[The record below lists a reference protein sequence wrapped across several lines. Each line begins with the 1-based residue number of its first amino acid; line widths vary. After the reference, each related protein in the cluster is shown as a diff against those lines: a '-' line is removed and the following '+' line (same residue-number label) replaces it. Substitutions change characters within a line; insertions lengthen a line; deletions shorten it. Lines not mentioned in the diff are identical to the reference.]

1 MRAVIQCVRQAKV
14 TVDNE
19 IIGQIGPGY
28 LIFLGVGQE
37 DTEEEVEKLWSK
49 IFKLRILPDENGKTN
64 LSLSQIG
71 GNALIIS
78 QFTLFADCRK
88 GNRPNFLSA
97 ASPEKGEDLYEKFLT
112 RARKDLPDLAHG
124 SFGAN
129 MDVELVNQGPF
140 TLFLDTDHLQR

>member
-14 TVDNE
+14 RVDQEVIGE
-19 IIGQIGPGY
+19 IGKGY

-37 DTEEEVEKLWSK
+37 DSEEEVEKLWSK
-49 IFKLRILPDENGKTN
+49 IFKLRILPDEQGKTN
-64 LSLSQIG
+64 LSLSQVG

-97 ASPEKGEDLYEKFLT
+97 ASPEKGEELYEKFLD
-112 RARKDLPDLAHG
+112 RATKDLPNLAHG

-129 MDVELVNQGPF
+129 MDVELMNQGPF
-140 TLFLDTDHLQR
+140 TLFLDTDHLRR

>member
-71 GNALIIS
+71 GNVLIIS
-78 QFTLFADCRK
+78 QFTLFADCKK

-97 ASPEKGEDLYEKFLT
+97 ASPEKGEDLYEKFLA